1 MARPRKNTKQATKWK
16 VEVVTN
22 PNFCGI
28 DAGGVQFA
36 HGKAE
41 ITDPWLAEWFGT
53 HEGYKVTAIADE
65 TAEPEPETA
74 EPETVEE

>member
-1 MARPRKNTKQATKWK
+1 MARPRKIKQATKWL
-16 VEVVTN
+16 VEVITN

-28 DAGGVQFA
+28 DAGGTQFA
-36 HGKAE
+36 HGNAE
-41 ITDPWLAEWFGT
+41 ITDPWLAEWFGA

-65 TAEPEPETA
+65 AETETA